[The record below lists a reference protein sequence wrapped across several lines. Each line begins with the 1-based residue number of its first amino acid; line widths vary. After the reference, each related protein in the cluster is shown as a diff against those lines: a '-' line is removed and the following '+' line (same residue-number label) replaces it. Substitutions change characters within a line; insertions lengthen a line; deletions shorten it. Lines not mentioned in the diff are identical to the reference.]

1 MDSAVLSISRPE
13 LLNIFKELQQ
23 KFNFSQEQD
32 QVFKSHCHQFQQ
44 NMAGYLKAS
53 EHNISKNNPLFQQI
67 GKFRSILEETNQ
79 NWQKKIGKI

>member
-44 NMAGYLKAS
+44 NMAGY
-53 EHNISKNNPLFQQI
+53 
-67 GKFRSILEETNQ
+67 
-79 NWQKKIGKI
+79 